1 MPNTTPAGRRELQSL
16 EREGDP
22 ELFFEA
28 LLSFAGRQ
36 ERADRLELASQI
48 YSAVAQADHPS
59 LPVIHQARER
69 RDALLGRGTIG
80 NQVDSLARRF
90 AREAFHPSSLV
101 GMVGAQAVFGV
112 ARAAFLSRLIARPSA
127 GLLTRGF
134 GARALATGGAF
145 ALEVPSFSAFTR
157 LANAG
162 LAEPQDWSASALGR
176 ELASGFLTLGSMK
189 ALGRLPLHDVG
200 LVGGILLGHRL
211 EEWAGLR
218 DPLSGANLGLSS
230 LAMLLQFKVAGR
242 LIGSA
247 LGPKWES
254 FNRELHWRSK
264 SPGGGGS
271 SEYLDSRLVTAGAP
285 SEMLRAS
292 SSKPALPSTDRL
304 FMSGEGNGTSK
315 EPAAQLIPF
324 WRKFI
329 ESVDQKGT
337 TAELRKFKDLI
348 LQTFT
353 APNGAALGPKTSMRL
368 NSKDP
373 EDWHTGLRVLASMLE
388 SYSTLPSPKMAP
400 REVAL
405 FLEQWQADP
414 RFLNFQPTPP
424 RAPRPREKLIL
435 PPPSSSPLPAKP
447 IQAPKAPPLPGSGG
461 RPPKPPV
468 AAGAGPAP
476 ARIPAPP
483 PKPASPALPVP
494 AKPSGPIT
502 APASQPAPQTPP
514 PASIPPSGSPSTPI
528 PRVSQFPTFFPE
540 AFGPKP
546 SESAVEWAL
555 RVDHQSRNGGNPLRI
570 FEELTQRLNHPEKRG
585 PTLEMIRILRAVTLN
600 QSGNRI
606 DVRYRSV
613 PGFED
618 ILTLVGLPAS
628 YLGEAWPWSF
638 AETLMTGLKSAG
650 PLSRVL
656 EFNAGSAGFSVT
668 LAKLGLAQEV
678 VALDPDPNAAI
689 VGNLNLAL
697 NGIRQKVRFL
707 EGQTLEPLPEKYKA
721 EMVFAS
727 FPKGPI
733 LDSVG
738 LSFMSGLLAETR
750 FKLAPQGKILLNV
763 AGYPGIQSLSALIE
777 RRGYQAVVKQ
787 TEWVPQNPG
796 IDLNRLARWE
806 ESMHSRL
813 EFFRRGELGVPIS
826 AKTAS
831 KTSDVGYLRYLI
843 EATPISAAKETSP
856 HGG

>member
-1 MPNTTPAGRRELQSL
+1 
-16 EREGDP
+16 
-22 ELFFEA
+22 
-28 LLSFAGRQ
+28 
-36 ERADRLELASQI
+36 
-48 YSAVAQADHPS
+48 
-59 LPVIHQARER
+59 
-69 RDALLGRGTIG
+69 
-80 NQVDSLARRF
+80 
-90 AREAFHPSSLV
+90 
-101 GMVGAQAVFGV
+101 
-112 ARAAFLSRLIARPSA
+112 
-127 GLLTRGF
+127 
-134 GARALATGGAF
+134 
-145 ALEVPSFSAFTR
+145 
-157 LANAG
+157 
-162 LAEPQDWSASALGR
+162 
-176 ELASGFLTLGSMK
+176 
-189 ALGRLPLHDVG
+189 
-200 LVGGILLGHRL
+200 
-211 EEWAGLR
+211 
-218 DPLSGANLGLSS
+218 
-230 LAMLLQFKVAGR
+230 
-242 LIGSA
+242 
-247 LGPKWES
+247 
-254 FNRELHWRSK
+254 
-264 SPGGGGS
+264 
-271 SEYLDSRLVTAGAP
+271 
-285 SEMLRAS
+285 
-292 SSKPALPSTDRL
+292 
-304 FMSGEGNGTSK
+304 
-315 EPAAQLIPF
+315 
-324 WRKFI
+324 
-329 ESVDQKGT
+329 
-337 TAELRKFKDLI
+337 
-348 LQTFT
+348 
-353 APNGAALGPKTSMRL
+353 
-368 NSKDP
+368 
-373 EDWHTGLRVLASMLE
+373 
-388 SYSTLPSPKMAP
+388 
-400 REVAL
+400 
-405 FLEQWQADP
+405 
-414 RFLNFQPTPP
+414 
-424 RAPRPREKLIL
+424 
-435 PPPSSSPLPAKP
+435 
-447 IQAPKAPPLPGSGG
+447 
-461 RPPKPPV
+461 
-468 AAGAGPAP
+468 
-476 ARIPAPP
+476 
-483 PKPASPALPVP
+483 
-494 AKPSGPIT
+494 
-502 APASQPAPQTPP
+502 
-514 PASIPPSGSPSTPI
+514 
-528 PRVSQFPTFFPE
+528 
-540 AFGPKP
+540 
-546 SESAVEWAL
+546 
-555 RVDHQSRNGGNPLRI
+555 
-570 FEELTQRLNHPEKRG
+570 
-585 PTLEMIRILRAVTLN
+585 MIRILRAVTLN